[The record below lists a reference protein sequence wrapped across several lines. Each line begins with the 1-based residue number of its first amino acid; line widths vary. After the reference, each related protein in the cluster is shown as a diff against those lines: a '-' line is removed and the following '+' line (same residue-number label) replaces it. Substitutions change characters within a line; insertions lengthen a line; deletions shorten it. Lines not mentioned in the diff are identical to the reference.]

1 MAGGDD
7 MRFSD
12 SMLLQLRED
21 FDKHVTEEM
30 SLSKD
35 HLAAQ
40 NANVEAISKLTV
52 SVATLTDNVS
62 ALTNDTRD
70 IIQTYKDLQG
80 VARIGSG
87 AQRFA
92 IWCMKWGSIG
102 AAGAAVTIACGQ
114 WRILAGYCE
123 PSSLATAG
131 AK

>member
-102 AAGAAVTIACGQ
+102 AAGAAGIHYIVNHFSTH
-114 WRILAGYCE
+114 
-123 PSSLATAG
+123 PPT
-131 AK
+131 